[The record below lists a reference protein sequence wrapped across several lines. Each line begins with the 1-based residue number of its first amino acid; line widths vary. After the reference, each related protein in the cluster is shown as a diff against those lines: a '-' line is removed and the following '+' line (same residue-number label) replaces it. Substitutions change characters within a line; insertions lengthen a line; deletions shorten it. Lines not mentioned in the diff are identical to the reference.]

1 MARAREIDVIDVNR
15 LWGVWVGSRQWGY
28 RIGSVRAH
36 DRLTALR
43 TARAERPGTRVAFVE
58 EDER

>member
-1 MARAREIDVIDVNR
+1 MGRAREIDVIDVNR
-15 LWGVWVGSRQWGY
+15 LWSVWVGTRAYGY

-43 TARAERPGTRVAFVE
+43 TARAERPGTRVGYVL
-58 EDER
+58 EDDR